1 MNNQN
6 TNRNSYRLGRLSKDI
21 VVHLCQNSLD
31 EVLIEVN
38 TNSLHLADLKKKKK
52 KKETSLVYFNTS
64 ANENNL
70 LPPTSADT
78 Q

>member
-6 TNRNSYRLGRLSKDI
+6 TNRNSYRLGRLSEDV
-21 VVHLCQNSLD
+21 VVHLCQNALD
-31 EVLIEVN
+31 KVFIEVN

-52 KKETSLVYFNTS
+52 ETSLVYFNTY